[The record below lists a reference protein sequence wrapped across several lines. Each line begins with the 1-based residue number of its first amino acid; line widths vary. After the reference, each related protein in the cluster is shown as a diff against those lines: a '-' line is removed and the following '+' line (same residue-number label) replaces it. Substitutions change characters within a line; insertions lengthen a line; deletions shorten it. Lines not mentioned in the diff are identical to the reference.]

1 MLKES
6 PLLRMKTKLA
16 KKFINLLFSAAA
28 LMFISACKP
37 TPERL
42 YNEAYSEVE
51 KGHFRIAVDLLEK
64 SADFEKKDI
73 IKFKNL
79 LEAAR
84 ITRFEIQDYERAI
97 RIYKK
102 IILQAQDVDQ
112 RIHSQQAISEIYLEN
127 LQNYNMALKEL
138 QVLEPLIKNE
148 NEKEKIKLRI
158 AQAQYLTGNN
168 QQAIEEINAS
178 IKTAKDEMLNFL
190 KLKAQVL
197 LAQKKYK
204 EAISTY
210 QEILKRDPKY
220 FESENLFIATSVV
233 YEENEEYQA
242 ALEYLTKYERQI
254 KDKAYFELRY
264 KRLKER
270 LANKP
275 LFKGKRK

>member
-1 MLKES
+1 
-6 PLLRMKTKLA
+6 MKIKPA
-16 KKFINLLFSAAA
+16 KKFINNIIIAA
-28 LMFISACKP
+28 LLLMSACKP
-37 TPERL
+37 ASERL
-42 YNEAYSEVE
+42 YNEAYAEVE

-64 SADFEKKDI
+64 SANFEKKNA
-73 IKFKNL
+73 IKFKYL

-84 ITRFEIQDYERAI
+84 IARFEIQDYERSV
-97 RIYKK
+97 RIYRAV
-102 IILQAQDVDQ
+102 ILEAQDVDQ

-127 LQNYNMALKEL
+127 LQSYNQALKEL

-148 NEKEKIKLRI
+148 DEKEKIKLRI

-168 QQAIEEINAS
+168 QQALEEINVS
-178 IKTAKDEMLNFL
+178 LKVVKNETLNFL

-197 LAQKKYK
+197 VAQKKYK
-204 EAISTY
+204 EAILTY
-210 QEILKRDPKY
+210 QDILMRDPRY

-233 YEENEEYQA
+233 FEENEEYEA
-242 ALEYLTKYERQI
+242 ALGYLTKYEKQI

-275 LFKGKRK
+275 LFRGRRK